1 MHFIP
6 QEDTYLLDVLAKIS
20 PQSSK
25 TTLRSWLKDGR
36 VTVEGGVVKVGST
49 LVMLGQ
55 KVSVESKPQLI
66 ANKIRVIYEDNDL
79 IAVEKPTGMLSVST
93 AFETGDTV
101 FALLKAKFR
110 PRTVYVVHRL
120 DQDTSGVMLFALSE
134 KAFVRLKEIFAAH
147 DIERKYCA
155 IVEGRMA
162 ETKGSWQ
169 SYLYEDAN
177 YKVHATDDPEKGRL
191 ATTHFKTLNASSKFS
206 RLELTLETGR
216 KNQIRVHCRDAGHP
230 VVGDKKYG
238 SSMDPIK
245 RVCLHA
251 FLLAL
256 NHPVTE
262 KPLRFTSPIPST
274 FDKLA

>member
-1 MHFIP
+1 MHLILE
-6 QEDTYLLDVLAKIS
+6 EDTYLLDVLIAMA
-20 PQSSK
+20 PQCSK

-36 VTVEGGVVKVGST
+36 VTVDGGVVKVANT
-49 LVMLGQ
+49 LVTLGQ
-55 KVSVESKPQLI
+55 KVCVESKPQLI

-93 AFETGDTV
+93 AFETSDTV

-134 KAFVRLKEIFAAH
+134 KAFIRLKEIFAAH

-155 IVEGRMA
+155 IVEGHMT
-162 ETKGSWQ
+162 EPKGSWQ

-177 YKVHATDDPEKGRL
+177 YKVHTTDDPEKGRL
-191 ATTHFKTLNASSKFS
+191 AITHFKTLNSTTKFS

-216 KNQIRVHCRDAGHP
+216 KNQIRVHCRDAGHA

-238 SSMDPIK
+238 SSTDPIK

-274 FDKLA
+274 FDRLA

>member
-1 MHFIP
+1 MHLTV
-6 QEDTYLLDVLAKIS
+6 QEDTYLLDVLSKIA

-36 VTVEGGVVKVGST
+36 VTVDNTVVKIGNT
-49 LVMLGQ
+49 LVLLGQ
-55 KVSVESKPQLI
+55 KVAVESKPQLI
-66 ANKIRVIYEDNDL
+66 ANKIRIIYEDNDL
-79 IAVEKPTGMLSVST
+79 IAIEKPTGMLSVST

-101 FALLKAKFR
+101 FALLKAKYR
-110 PRTVYVVHRL
+110 PRPVYVVHRL

-134 KAFVRLKEIFAAH
+134 KAFIRLKEIFAAH

-155 IVEGRMA
+155 IVEGRIG
-162 ETKGSWQ
+162 ETQGSWQ

-191 ATTHFKTLNASSKFS
+191 AITHFKTLNYTAKFS

-216 KNQIRVHCRDAGHP
+216 KNQIRVHCRDAGHA

-238 SSMDPIK
+238 STTDPIK

-256 NHPVTE
+256 DHPVTE
-262 KPLRFTSPIPST
+262 KPLRFSSPIPTT
-274 FDKLA
+274 FDRLA

>member
-1 MHFIP
+1 MHLILP
-6 QEDTYLLDVLAKIS
+6 EDSYLLDVLIKLS

-25 TTLRSWLKDGR
+25 TTLRSWLKEGR
-36 VTVEGGVVKVGST
+36 VTVDGVVVKISNT
-49 LVMLGQ
+49 LVTMGQ
-55 KVSVESKPQLI
+55 KVAVESKPQLI
-66 ANKIRVIYEDNDL
+66 GNKIRIIYEDNDL

-93 AFETGDTV
+93 AFETGETV
-101 FALLKAKFR
+101 FALLKTKFR
-110 PRTVYVVHRL
+110 PRPVYVVHRL

-155 IVEGRMA
+155 IVEGRFSKQQG
-162 ETKGSWQ
+162 TWQ

-177 YKVHATDDPEKGRL
+177 YKVHATDDQELGRL
-191 ATTHFKTLNASSKFS
+191 AVTHFKTLNVTSKFS

-216 KNQIRVHCRDAGHP
+216 KNQIRVHCRDAGHA

-238 SSMDPIK
+238 ASTDPIK

-262 KPLRFTSPIPST
+262 KPLRFVSPIPSV
-274 FDKLA
+274 FDRLA

>member
-1 MHFIP
+1 MQFNVK
-6 QEDTYLLDVLAKIS
+6 EDAPLLDVLIKMA

-25 TTLRSWLKDGR
+25 TTLRSWLKEGR
-36 VTVEGGVVKVGST
+36 VHIDGISVKIGST
-49 LVMLGQ
+49 PVFSGQ
-55 KVSVESKPQLI
+55 QVSVEPKPQLI

-79 IAVEKPTGMLSVST
+79 IAIEKPTGMLSVST

-110 PRTVYVVHRL
+110 PRPVYVVHRL

-134 KAFVRLKEIFAAH
+134 KAFINLKEIFAAH

-155 IVEGRMA
+155 IVEGQMQ
-162 ETKGSWQ
+162 ESKGSWQ

-191 ATTHFKTLNASSKFS
+191 AITHFKTLKSSSKFT

-216 KNQIRVHCRDAGHP
+216 KNQIRVHCRDAGHA

-238 SSMDPIK
+238 ASSDPIK

-256 NHPVTE
+256 NHPVTK
-262 KPLRFTSPIPST
+262 KPLCFMSPIPAI
-274 FDKLA
+274 FDRLA

>member
-1 MHFIP
+1 MHLILK
-6 QEDTYLLDVLAKIS
+6 EDTYLLDVLIAMA
-20 PQSSK
+20 PQCSK

-36 VTVEGGVVKVGST
+36 VTVDGGVVKVGST
-49 LVMLGQ
+49 LVTLGQ
-55 KVSVESKPQLI
+55 KVCVESKPQLI

-93 AFETGDTV
+93 AFETSDTV
-101 FALLKAKFR
+101 FALLKATFR

-134 KAFVRLKEIFAAH
+134 KAFIRLKEIFAAH

-155 IVEGRMA
+155 IVEGHMA
-162 ETKGSWQ
+162 EPKGSWQ

-177 YKVHATDDPEKGRL
+177 YKVHTTNDPEKGRL
-191 ATTHFKTLNASSKFS
+191 AITHFKALNSTSKFS

-216 KNQIRVHCRDAGHP
+216 KNQIRVHCRDAGHA

-238 SSMDPIK
+238 SSTDPIK

-274 FDKLA
+274 FDRLA